1 MSAPV
6 TGTRSPAPTPT
17 RLGRATRFARENP
30 LVTFMGV
37 FLVVAIAG
45 SFTAQWW
52 LPISPTDQVLLSR
65 LRPPAWS
72 EGGGL
77 PNILG
82 TDELGRD
89 VLARVIYGGRVSYLV
104 GLVASTAAALI
115 GVTLGILAAYR
126 RGAIESV
133 VLRIADTQT
142 AFPFLIIAITV
153 VAIFGAT
160 IRTIILTL
168 IFWQWVPFTRLAHAK
183 SLGIKETEYFK
194 AATAIGRRPLEIAF
208 VHILPNILPP
218 LVVVWTFV
226 VARSILAES
235 GLSFL
240 GLGVPPPT
248 PTWGGMLSAG
258 RGYLEI
264 AWWIP
269 LMPGLAIVAVVA
281 AINVLGDWMSDR
293 WDPRER

>member
-1 MSAPV
+1 MNVPNAASESVPRARGV
-6 TGTRSPAPTPT
+6 RTFVAEN
-17 RLGRATRFARENP
+17 RLATVMAA
-30 LVTFMGV
+30 
-37 FLVVAIAG
+37 FLVVAVVG
-45 SFTAQWW
+45 SFTAHWW
-52 LPISPTDQVLLSR
+52 LPLSPAEQVLLSR
-65 LRPPAWS
+65 LQPPIWL
-72 EGGGL
+72 EGGAM

-89 VLARVIYGGRVSYLV
+89 MLARVIYGGRVSYLV
-104 GLVASTAAALI
+104 GLLASTAAAVI
-115 GVTLGILAAYR
+115 GITLGILAAYR
-126 RGAIESV
+126 RGFVESV

-142 AFPFLIIAITV
+142 AFPFLIIAIAV
-153 VAIFGAT
+153 VAIYGAT
-160 IRTIILTL
+160 IRTIVLTL
-168 IFWQWVPFTRLAHAK
+168 IVWQWVPFTRLAHAK
-183 SLGIKETEYFK
+183 TLGIKETEFFK

-218 LVVVWTFV
+218 LIVVWTFV

-248 PTWGGMLSAG
+248 PTWGGMLSSG

>member
-1 MSAPV
+1 MSAPNEASESV
-6 TGTRSPAPTPT
+6 VRPGG
-17 RLGRATRFARENP
+17 LRAFVAANKLATVMAI
-30 LVTFMGV
+30 
-37 FLVVAIAG
+37 FLVVAVG
-45 SFTAQWW
+45 TSFTAHWW
-52 LPISPTDQVLLSR
+52 FPMSPTDQVLLSR
-65 LRPPAWS
+65 LRPPIWL

-89 VLARVIYGGRVSYLV
+89 LLARVIYGGRVSYLV
-104 GLVASTAAALI
+104 GLLASTAAAVVGI
-115 GVTLGILAAYR
+115 TLGILAAYR
-126 RGAIESV
+126 RGMLESV

-153 VAIFGAT
+153 VAIYGAT
-160 IRTIILTL
+160 IRTIVLTL
-168 IFWQWVPFTRLAHAK
+168 IVWQWVPFTRLAHAK
-183 SLGIKETEYFK
+183 TLGIKETEFFK
-194 AATAIGRRPLEIAF
+194 AATAIGRRPLEIAL

-248 PTWGGMLSAG
+248 PTWGGMLSSG

>member
-1 MSAPV
+1 M
-6 TGTRSPAPTPT
+6 
-17 RLGRATRFARENP
+17 
-30 LVTFMGV
+30 
-37 FLVVAIAG
+37 
-45 SFTAQWW
+45 
-52 LPISPTDQVLLSR
+52 
-65 LRPPAWS
+65 
-72 EGGGL
+72 

-89 VLARVIYGGRVSYLV
+89 MLARVIYGGRVSYLV
-104 GLVASTAAALI
+104 GLLASTAAAVI
-115 GVTLGILAAYR
+115 GITLGILAAYR
-126 RGAIESV
+126 RGFVESV

-142 AFPFLIIAITV
+142 AFPFLIIAIAV
-153 VAIFGAT
+153 VAIYGAT
-160 IRTIILTL
+160 IRTIVLTL
-168 IFWQWVPFTRLAHAK
+168 IVWQWVPFTRLAHAK
-183 SLGIKETEYFK
+183 TLGIKETEFFK

-218 LVVVWTFV
+218 LIVVWTFV

-248 PTWGGMLSAG
+248 PTWGGMLSSG

>member
-1 MSAPV
+1 MSVPNAASESVPRARGV
-6 TGTRSPAPTPT
+6 RTFVAEN
-17 RLGRATRFARENP
+17 RLATVMA
-30 LVTFMGV
+30 V
-37 FLVVAIAG
+37 FLVVAVVG
-45 SFTAQWW
+45 SFTAHWW
-52 LPISPTDQVLLSR
+52 LPLSPTEQVLLSR
-65 LRPPAWS
+65 LQPPIWL
-72 EGGGL
+72 EGGAM

-89 VLARVIYGGRVSYLV
+89 LLARVIYGGRVSYLV
-104 GLVASTAAALI
+104 GLLASTAAAVI
-115 GVTLGILAAYR
+115 GITLGILAAYR
-126 RGAIESV
+126 RGFVESV

-153 VAIFGAT
+153 VAIYGAT
-160 IRTIILTL
+160 IRTIVLTL
-168 IFWQWVPFTRLAHAK
+168 IVWQWVPFTRLAHAK
-183 SLGIKETEYFK
+183 TLGIKETEFFK

-248 PTWGGMLSAG
+248 PTWGGMLSSG